1 MKEIKYVI
9 YSFLFGF
16 FVFIL
21 WENAA
26 YIFRDVNDNWIDSI
40 ICGIIGLMMGSYV
53 MYTTENDLSREFY
66 NLLFFSSIVLNVLL
80 IPVYISIYSSFNV
93 PLVKSTCFM
102 LPLFN
107 YLIAYVILRN
117 LKNIIEK

>member
-1 MKEIKYVI
+1 MKETKYVI

-21 WENAA
+21 WESAA

-40 ICGIIGLMMGSYV
+40 ICGIMGLMMASYV

-107 YLIAYVILRN
+107 YLIAYEILKN
-117 LKNIIEK
+117 LKSIIEK